1 VDAWE
6 TDDVTLSHQILYW
19 NLVKGQKLCY
29 HEQWPNH
36 NDHLHS
42 LGHNVPISK
51 AEYIAYKGM
60 VDLQVAYSLC
70 PCICKI
76 NVRQK
81 MECFARYTAL

>member
-1 VDAWE
+1 MDAWE

-60 VDLQVAYSLC
+60 VDLQVLHILYALVFAKLMSD
-70 PCICKI
+70 KKW
-76 NVRQK
+76 NV
-81 MECFARYTAL
+81 FAR